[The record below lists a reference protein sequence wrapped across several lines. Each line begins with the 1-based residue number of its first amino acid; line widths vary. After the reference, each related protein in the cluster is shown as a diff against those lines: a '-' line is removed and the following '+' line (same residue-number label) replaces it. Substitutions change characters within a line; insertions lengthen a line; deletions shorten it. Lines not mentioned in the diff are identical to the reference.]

1 MGIELVSGLDSM
13 AILAIGLSALISYL
27 FQEYLIPRGL
37 SGLQVAFPTGPK
49 RYEVHTVTADKFEA
63 RELLKTKGMRN
74 GLMVYVMALTGAIL
88 LGMEWLFYQMGLID
102 GLHQISLAVALILI
116 IVPAMIST
124 GVSMSTQIVNRTGGR
139 RATLQGASTFR
150 NGVGVSITILW
161 FTSLLMLWYI
171 MSFAGIDFDRR
182 LALTGCL
189 AFAPGFIAYG
199 RVMGSSWTALTE
211 SSRQLSKGE
220 PSAFYPYKPPARKQF
235 VSTLVWINTAA
246 MPFIAFNTLISLI
259 LLGIDPVSYTH
270 LRAHET

>member
-1 MGIELVSGLDSM
+1 MGIELVSGLDSI

-211 SSRQLSKGE
+211 SSRHPI
-220 PSAFYPYKPPARKQF
+220 PS
-235 VSTLVWINTAA
+235 SI
-246 MPFIAFNTLISLI
+246 
-259 LLGIDPVSYTH
+259 
-270 LRAHET
+270 